1 MSSYILTATLAHIR
15 PKIWR
20 QLRVPGDL
28 TLAGLHQVLQAAFGW
43 KNSHLHEFEVG
54 KQRYGVPDPDAARE
68 IEDEA
73 DITIAHVLPYKSST
87 MQYVYD
93 IGDSWIH
100 NISVARI
107 EDAPPKRGTHS
118 LSPRGPTAA
127 VACLG
132 GQRAC
137 PPEDCGG
144 PSGYADFLEAIHNP
158 DHPQHEQRLQWIGG
172 AFDPELFSLRA
183 VNEELATLRD

>member
-144 PSGYADFLEAIHNP
+144 PA
-158 DHPQHEQRLQWIGG
+158 
-172 AFDPELFSLRA
+172 
-183 VNEELATLRD
+183 ATRTSSRRFTTPIIRSTSNDSNGSVARSIPSCSRCAR